1 MSELPAA
8 AAGGCVIITESLI
21 QFGIYYSITFF
32 RVISKRTTMLFL
44 AFYAIYLALKCLKR

>member
-32 RVISKRTTMLFL
+32 RVISKRTTM
-44 AFYAIYLALKCLKR
+44 AIFGILCNIIALKCLKR